1 MWDCHFRVGGAFGTN
16 LTLSE
21 CPKLTGSINTDCKA
35 ASLLL
40 HVTTDSSG
48 YFENVWAWV
57 ADHYIDEPPGG
68 NTTMATQINIYAA
81 RGVLVESSGKLVHI
95 AP

>member
-1 MWDCHFRVGGAFGTN
+1 MWDCHFRVGGAYGTS

-21 CPKLTGSINTDCKA
+21 CPPTNGSINANCKA

-40 HVTTDSSG
+40 HLTTESSG

-57 ADHYIDEPPGG
+57 ADHYIDQLPVG
-68 NTTMATQINIYAA
+68 NTTTSTNIDIYAA
-81 RGVLVESSGKLVHI
+81 RGILVESPGKFI
-95 AP
+95 SC